1 MTSPAHALL
10 APELLERIARLLRVD
25 VELITRKLISVAVI
39 WVLAWVGMQVF
50 KLVARRII
58 AAVDD
63 GDDSTM
69 TLAEKRGHT
78 VAQLLRSVGRVLMF
92 VLALLLT
99 LNQFID
105 IAPLLAGAGILGLAF
120 SFGAQSLVKDVIT
133 GFFLLVDNSI
143 AVGDVVEIAGKSGSV
158 ERVNLRV
165 VQLRGLDGSVH
176 IIPNGQITVVSNMTR
191 GWSRA
196 VVDVGVAYETDI
208 DHAIRIIDD
217 EAAQMAADEHWKA
230 RLDGAPEVQGVQSLG
245 DNAVTLRVLLRTLP
259 GRQWE
264 VGREFRRRIKDR
276 FDREHIEIPFPQQ
289 TIHVKTP
296 GVPQAAGV
304 PVSDT

>member
-1 MTSPAHALL
+1 MTSPVHALL
-10 APELLERIARLLRVD
+10 APEFLERLARFFQVD
-25 VELITRKLISVAVI
+25 VEFITRKLLSVAVI
-39 WVLAWVGMQVF
+39 WVMAWIGMQVV
-50 KLVARRII
+50 KLIARRII

-63 GDDSTM
+63 GDDATM

-78 VAQLLRSVGRVLMF
+78 VAQLLRSVGRVMLV

-105 IAPLLAGAGILGLAF
+105 IAPLLAGAGILGLAV
-120 SFGAQSLVKDVIT
+120 SFGGQSLVKDVIT

-165 VQLRGLDGSVH
+165 VHLRGLDGTVH
-176 IIPNGQITVVSNMTR
+176 VVPNGQITVVSNMTR

-196 VVDVGVAYETDI
+196 VVDLGVAYETDLE
-208 DHAIRIIDD
+208 HAIDIVRD
-217 EAAQMAADEHWKA
+217 EADRMAADTTWKS
-230 RLDGAPEVQGVQSLG
+230 RLDGPPEVQGVHALG
-245 DNAVTLRVLLRTLP
+245 DNGVTLRVLLRTLP

-276 FDREHIEIPFPQQ
+276 FDRDGIEIPFPQQ
-289 TIHVKTP
+289 MIHVKAP
-296 GVPQAAGV
+296 GIPQGAGH
-304 PVSDT
+304 PVTDS

>member
-1 MTSPAHALL
+1 MPNQGLL
-10 APELLERIARLLRVD
+10 APDIIERIARLLQVD
-25 VELITRKLISVAVI
+25 VNLVVQKLITLAVI

-50 KLVARRII
+50 KLIARRII
-58 AAVDD
+58 VAVDD
-63 GDDSTM
+63 GDDGTM

-78 VAQLLRSVGRVLMF
+78 VAQLLRSVGRVV
-92 VLALLLT
+92 VLVFAALAT
-99 LNQFID
+99 LDQFFD
-105 IAPLLAGAGILGLAF
+105 IGPLLAGAGILGLAF
-120 SFGAQSLVKDVIT
+120 SFGAQSLVKDIIT

-143 AVGDVVEIAGKSGSV
+143 AVGDVVDIAGKSGAV

-165 VQLRGLDGSVH
+165 VQLRGLDGAVH

-208 DHAIRIIDD
+208 DHALAIIAD
-217 EAAQMAADEHWKA
+217 EADRMAADADWTS

-245 DNAVTLRVLLRTLP
+245 DNGVTLRVLLRTLP

-276 FDREHIEIPFPQQ
+276 FDRERIEIPFPQQ

-296 GVPQAAGV
+296 GAPLPQTAGL
-304 PVSDT
+304 PGGDA

>member
-1 MTSPAHALL
+1 MSSPAHALF
-10 APELLERIARLLRVD
+10 APEFLERIARLLRVD
-25 VELITRKLISVAVI
+25 VELITRKLISVAII
-39 WVLAWVGMQVF
+39 WVLAWVGMQVV
-50 KLVARRII
+50 KLIARRII

-78 VAQLLRSVGRVLMF
+78 VAQLLRSVGRVLMI

-99 LNQFID
+99 LNLFID

-176 IIPNGQITVVSNMTR
+176 IVPNGQISVVSNMTR

-196 VVDVGVAYETDI
+196 VVDLGVAYETDI
-208 DHAIRIIDD
+208 DHALAIVND
-217 EAAQMAADEHWKA
+217 EARRMAADDHWKS
-230 RLDGAPEVQGVQSLG
+230 RLDGPPEVLGVQSLG

-276 FDREHIEIPFPQQ
+276 FDREQIEIPFPQQ

-296 GVPQAAGV
+296 GAPSIPGLPA
-304 PVSDT
+304 SDA

>member
-1 MTSPAHALL
+1 MTSPIHALL
-10 APELLERIARLLRVD
+10 APEFIERIARFFQVD
-25 VELITRKLISVAVI
+25 VEFVTRKLLSVAVV
-39 WVLAWVGMQVF
+39 WVLAWVGMQLV
-50 KLVARRII
+50 KLIARRII

-78 VAQLLRSVGRVLMF
+78 VAQLLRSVGRALLL

-143 AVGDVVEIAGKSGSV
+143 AVGDVVEVAGKSGSV

-165 VQLRGLDGSVH
+165 VHLRGLDGSVH

-208 DHAIRIIDD
+208 DHALEIIRD
-217 EAAQMAADEHWKA
+217 EVSRMAADAQWKS
-230 RLDGAPEVQGVQSLG
+230 RLDGTPEVQGVQALG
-245 DNAVTLRVLLRTLP
+245 DHGVTLRVLLRTLP

-276 FDREHIEIPFPQQ
+276 FDREKIEIPFPQQ
-289 TIHVKTP
+289 TIHVKAPGTP
-296 GVPQAAGV
+296 QGAGH
-304 PVSDT
+304 PGIDA

>member
-1 MTSPAHALL
+1 MTSPVHALL
-10 APELLERIARLLRVD
+10 APEFIERLARFFQVD
-25 VELITRKLISVAVI
+25 VEFISRKMLSVAVV
-39 WVLAWVGMQVF
+39 WVLAWLGMQLV

-69 TLAEKRGHT
+69 SLAEKRGHT
-78 VAQLLRSVGRVLMF
+78 VAQLLRSVGRVMLF

-99 LNQFID
+99 LNQFMD

-143 AVGDVVEIAGKSGSV
+143 AVGDVVEVAGKSGSV

-165 VQLRGLDGSVH
+165 VHLRGLDGSVH
-176 IIPNGQITVVSNMTR
+176 IIPNGQINVVSNMTR

-208 DHAIRIIDD
+208 DHALEIIRD
-217 EAAQMAADEHWKA
+217 EVSRMAADPQWTS
-230 RLDGAPEVQGVQSLG
+230 RLDGTPEVQGVQALG
-245 DNAVTLRVLLRTLP
+245 DHGVTLRVLLRTLP

-276 FDREHIEIPFPQQ
+276 FDREKIEIP
-289 TIHVKTP
+289 
-296 GVPQAAGV
+296 VPQKTNHDTPPGPPLGAGH
-304 PVSDT
+304 PVLDA